1 MTPLDGFMFCLGAF
15 PFIALCA
22 LLQMFVE
29 SKKTAT
35 QAVGVYGALALLVWG
50 LLEIF

>member
-15 PFIALCA
+15 PFLALCA
-22 LLQMFVE
+22 LLHAL
-29 SKKTAT
+29 AT
-35 QAVGVYGALALLVWG
+35 TEKAPAQIVGVFGTLGLLVWG